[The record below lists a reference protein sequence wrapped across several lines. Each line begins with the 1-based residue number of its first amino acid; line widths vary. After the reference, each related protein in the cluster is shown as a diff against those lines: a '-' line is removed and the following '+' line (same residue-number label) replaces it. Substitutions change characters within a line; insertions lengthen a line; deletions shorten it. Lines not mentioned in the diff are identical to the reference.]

1 MLAGIDH
8 YEDLAALLSHEFIH
22 IENRHTTKS
31 LFRQLGSR
39 IFLSVIVGDIGS
51 ISNTII
57 GQADKLKGLDYSRS
71 LEKEADMNGLKILSE
86 RKIDGNGYIRLF
98 SFLQNESE
106 RSETLQ
112 VKWISSHPDLN
123 NRIEYLKKDVLFN
136 KNGVEQNETLRTL
149 FLKIKTGD

>member
-1 MLAGIDH
+1 M
-8 YEDLAALLSHEFIH
+8 
-22 IENRHTTKS
+22 T
-31 LFRQLGSR
+31 
-39 IFLSVIVGDIGS
+39 
-51 ISNTII
+51 
-57 GQADKLKGLDYSRS
+57 ADPFY
-71 LEKEADMNGLKILSE
+71 LSE